1 MAKTTHMP
9 ERPANER
16 NKDFLE
22 VNLGLTTEQALAEA
36 KRCLQC
42 KNPTCVSGC
51 PVEIN
56 IPGFIDA
63 IAKGD
68 NDKALAVLKQKNN
81 LPAVCGRVCPQENQ
95 CEKACIL
102 NKKNNPIAIGWLER
116 YASDHG
122 KETSVSNLESR
133 ENSTNDPLP
142 VSRLETRDSKL
153 AVAVIG
159 SGPAGLTAAGDL
171 AKMGYAVTVYESL
184 HAAGGVLRYGI
195 PEFRLPSRVLD
206 AELKS
211 LENLGVKILP
221 NHLIGRTKTVPE
233 LFGEGYKA
241 IFVGTGAGL
250 PKFLDIPGENLNN
263 VYSANE
269 FLVRVNLMKA
279 WKFPVSDTP
288 VYTGSKVAV
297 VGGGNTAMDA
307 ARTAKRLGAAE
318 VHLVYRRGREE
329 MPARVEEIAH
339 AIEEGVQLDALT
351 APVRLIGDEK
361 GFVVGMECLK
371 MELGEPDK
379 TGRRSPVEILDSHF
393 VLDINMAIIAIGLS
407 PNPVLPSLTKGL
419 ETLPDGHLKID
430 DTFMTSIP
438 GVFAGGD
445 IVGGDTVI
453 RAMGMGKKAARAIDE
468 YLKAHS

>member
-1 MAKTTHMP
+1 MAKTAHMP

-16 NKDFLE
+16 NKDFGE
-22 VNLGLTTEQALAEA
+22 VNLGLSTEAAFAEA

-42 KNPTCVSGC
+42 KKPACVPGC

-56 IPGFIDA
+56 IPGFIGA
-63 IAKGD
+63 IARGD
-68 NDKALAVLKQKNN
+68 NNEALAVLKQKNN

-102 NKKNNPIAIGWLER
+102 NNKNVPIAIGWLER

-122 KETSVSNLESR
+122 VESNIKSQISDIR
-133 ENSTNDPLP
+133 NNQ
-142 VSRLETRDSKL
+142 TRI
-153 AVAVIG
+153 AVVG

-195 PEFRLPSRVLD
+195 PEFRLPGRVLD
-206 AELKS
+206 GELKS
-211 LENLGVKILP
+211 LERLGVKILP
-221 NHLIGRTKTVPE
+221 NYLIGRTKTVPE

-250 PKFLDIPGENLNN
+250 PKFLGIPGENLNN

-279 WKFPVSDTP
+279 WQFPATDTP

-307 ARTAKRLGAAE
+307 ARTAMRLGAAE
-318 VHLVYRRGREE
+318 VHLVYRRSREE
-329 MPARVEEIAH
+329 MPARVEEIEH
-339 AIEEGVQLDALT
+339 AIQEGVKLDALT
-351 APVRLIGDEK
+351 SPLRLIGDEK
-361 GFVVGMECLK
+361 GFVTGMECLK

-379 TGRRSPVEILDSHF
+379 TGRRSPVEIPNSNF
-393 VLDINMAIIAIGLS
+393 VLDINMTIIAIGLS

-430 DTFMTSIP
+430 DKFMTSIP

-453 RAMGMGKKAARAIDE
+453 RAMGMGKKAARSIDE